1 MINRTI
7 KYNLI
12 YYEIFIYDEI
22 PYKKERDIN
31 HLSHLH
37 LYCRILNR
45 FNEILNYHSTL
56 KFIMSPAVFERNL
69 NK

>member
-1 MINRTI
+1 MIDRTI

-12 YYEIFIYDEI
+12 YYEIFIY
-22 PYKKERDIN
+22 YKLQYKTERYI
-31 HLSHLH
+31 SHLH
-37 LYCRILNR
+37 LYCRILIR

-56 KFIMSPAVFERNL
+56 KFIMRPAAVFVGNL